1 MTLVHRPLRL
11 ALAAGLLLM
20 AVAAAA
26 PAIAAE
32 VGVSI
37 VDLDFEPATVT
48 VAQGDTITWT
58 VTKSVGAPHSVTSG
72 KLNEAN
78 AGTLFDSGSDGLKD
92 DGQAFEYTFE
102 DAGVFDYFCRVHP
115 VDMTGQ
121 VIVLAP
127 GETAP
132 PAVEPPPS
140 EAETGIPP
148 ERRLL
153 AGGILVITL
162 IVGFAASWLWRRM
175 NPA

>member
-1 MTLVHRPLRL
+1 MTLVHRPMRL
-11 ALAAGLLLM
+11 ALASGLLLLT
-20 AVAAAA
+20 VAAVS
-26 PAIAAE
+26 PVIAAE

-37 VDLDFEPATVT
+37 VGLDFEPATVT
-48 VAQGDTITWT
+48 VAQGDTVTWT
-58 VTKSVGAPHSVTSG
+58 VTESVGAPHSVTSG

-92 DGQAFEYTFE
+92 DGQSYKHTFK

-127 GETAP
+127 GQSAP
-132 PAVEPPPS
+132 PAIEPPPS

-153 AGGILVITL
+153 AGGILAMTL
-162 IVGFAASWLWRRM
+162 VVCFGASWLWRRM